1 MAQAARRGASPQR
14 WDGIYRQRLQ
24 QSTANPDEHLAGA
37 RLPQSN
43 PINPRCRPAPHLRMR
58 TPRHGAATALSERS
72 RVISKSPG
80 TQVPAAH
87 SGTFTLSSGKDSCRQ
102 GSRRNGLALR
112 TWTSLGTSLPGTGS
126 DRGLPVLRASLL
138 PWTRSRG
145 SCVHRGLAGR
155 CSRGKAQSAG
165 RPSSPSP
172 LCPSG
177 SRLDRPTKQAPPAP
191 PPPISPAPAALPPGS
206 FVARPGKETFF
217 MLCLFPSAALLWP
230 RQRFIPRPGLRG
242 REQGGLRE
250 ALMGP

>member
-72 RVISKSPG
+72 RVISESPG
-80 TQVPAAH
+80 TRVPAAH

-155 CSRGKAQSAG
+155 CSRRKAQSAG

-177 SRLDRPTKQAPPAP
+177 SRLD
-191 PPPISPAPAALPPGS
+191 
-206 FVARPGKETFF
+206 
-217 MLCLFPSAALLWP
+217 
-230 RQRFIPRPGLRG
+230 
-242 REQGGLRE
+242 
-250 ALMGP
+250 

>member
-14 WDGIYRQRLQ
+14 WDGIYRRRLQ

-72 RVISKSPG
+72 RVISESPG
-80 TQVPAAH
+80 TRVPAAH

-217 MLCLFPSAALLWP
+217 MLCLFPSLLSCGP
-230 RQRFIPRPGLRG
+230 DRDLFPAPACGAGSREGSG
-242 REQGGLRE
+242 RR
-250 ALMGP
+250 